1 MVTKWVLAR
10 RHNAEVPGMSQ
21 ADPNDP
27 CLDWLQVCT
36 QCVCVCARM
45 YAYVCTYMCSTPK
58 SASEKNDPK
67 WSVASYSIAFKPS
80 PGTSHSLHCPS
91 QTWPAL
97 QLPRIWGEDF

>member
-36 QCVCVCARM
+36 QCVCVCVRAHVCICM
-45 YAYVCTYMCSTPK
+45 HIYV
-58 SASEKNDPK
+58 
-67 WSVASYSIAFKPS
+67 
-80 PGTSHSLHCPS
+80 
-91 QTWPAL
+91 
-97 QLPRIWGEDF
+97 